1 MCLLKNNIQALAKI
15 PSMKQEAKPT
25 VIFSHLHL
33 IQSLGAFTPGVDAP
47 DILRLIGSLQCSLL
61 QTTFFRPLESFSIYS
76 AEYISL
82 SAVESCA
89 HRRYISPLQVALAAG
104 FPLGRALVL
113 RSVHR
118 GLLSSHR
125 SPLVMA
131 LPAVCEER
139 ELTGFFLCFVIS
151 KLLFPKLGQPVTL
164 FFQFICLYSFWDFDI
179 NVTLLPMLFP
189 GSLKLLPSSL

>member
-1 MCLLKNNIQALAKI
+1 
-15 PSMKQEAKPT
+15 MKQEAKLT
-25 VIFSHLHL
+25 MIFSHLHL
-33 IQSLGAFTPGVDAP
+33 TQSLSAFTPDVDAP

-104 FPLGRALVL
+104 FPLGRAFVL
-113 RSVHR
+113 QAAHR

-125 SPLVMA
+125 SPLIMA
-131 LPAVCEER
+131 LPVVCEER
-139 ELTGFFLCFVIS
+139 ELTGFFLCFVI
-151 KLLFPKLGQPVTL
+151 LFL
-164 FFQFICLYSFWDFDI
+164 FLTRLFI
-179 NVTLLPMLFP
+179 
-189 GSLKLLPSSL
+189 K